1 MARFG
6 SQPRGSAQEYEGHK
20 FSSGLEVRVYE
31 ALKTAQSDLSDKK
44 APIRIEYETERVPYI
59 VEKKYVPDFIVTRPD
74 GSKIY
79 IESKGRF
86 LLEDRQKM
94 LAVKEQHP
102 DKTFA
107 LLFQRNLPITKG
119 SSTLYSDWAEH
130 HGFLWAINELPLV
143 WLYYGQ
149 DDVKFKKIDL
159 ELIWIPQD
167 NNEIPE

>member
-1 MARFG
+1 MSRFN
-6 SQPRGSAQEYEGHK
+6 SQPRGTAQEYEGHK

-31 ALKTAQSDLSDKK
+31 ALKTAQSDLSEKK
-44 APIRIEYETERVPYI
+44 YKVLVEYETEKVPYI
-59 VEKKYVPDFIVTRPD
+59 VEKRYVPDFIVTRPD

-86 LLEDRQKM
+86 VLEDRQKM
-94 LAVKEQHP
+94 LAVKAQHP

-119 SSTLYSDWAEH
+119 SSTLYSDWAEY
-130 HGFLWAINELPLV
+130 HGFLWAINELPVSWFYTGDTDL
-143 WLYYGQ
+143 
-149 DDVKFKKIDL
+149 KFKKIDL

-167 NNEIPE
+167 SNETPD